1 MKIWQWV
8 AAAVAA
14 IAPIAGADP
23 AMHGRISYDSGNT
36 LVRGEGGGDWA
47 YATTNTLIL
56 PGDTLWIDQGGLGE
70 AELPQGTFL
79 RLADSSKVEVTSLDP
94 TIAMRGWEGSFY
106 VQRLTR
112 SPGQA
117 LFETPAGT
125 LSIDPD
131 TQVRVDI
138 LADGSTTVTVRW
150 GRVDVRTHGGSVSVL
165 AGRRTWID
173 AGLLPA
179 TPVNFDRSVE
189 DDFDTWSRERA
200 EYLVRGAAQT
210 PAEVTVAPA
219 TLGVSDLNHYGEW
232 VYVESR
238 PYWRPT
244 VVVDYVPYRTGYWN
258 YVNGTGHVWVGTQP
272 FSYVTSHYGRWSYQT
287 NYGWLWSYDPV
298 WSPAWVVGVRY
309 GDYYAWTPCDY
320 YYRPVLTSSS
330 SYFNIGGVQF
340 SVHSTSY
347 VPYNHLYGGPRY
359 ISAYDSHVFAPY
371 QQPGV
376 NVNINIWNINTGG
389 NRGDGPRGPRHP
401 FDSNVF
407 TERDYSPNRSIR
419 GVQQLDADSYSAVE
433 RANRLEQSAGRRGQ
447 FAAES
452 RVQRDGQTRT
462 SYRDGERAAEVRT
475 VRAERGNPAT
485 FENALSRG
493 EGRTI
498 NNRSLREDNAPSD
511 RTERGPEARDRGTIE
526 GRSVTRTETPDTPR
540 VSTPRSE
547 RATIE
552 APQRTEPR
560 TSRGEGD
567 SNSSIRRTEPS
578 GEGRGNAVQTP
589 SRSIERPQARSVE
602 RTQPRSVSQT
612 PTRTIGQPPTRG
624 AEQTP
629 QRQNTTIRDSSG
641 TRSVQQSPQRSEVRE
656 YNAPAERSA
665 PRSVQ
670 QAPQRSEVREYS
682 APAQRSVNRP
692 SVERSAPVQRPSYTA
707 PQQVRQPSAPERSFE
722 PAPRSSAREF
732 SAPQQ
737 RQQDVAPQRSYS
749 RPSEPS
755 ISAPSRGD
763 SVRGDEPRPQGRSSV
778 VRGGR

>member
-1 MKIWQWV
+1 
-8 AAAVAA
+8 
-14 IAPIAGADP
+14 
-23 AMHGRISYDSGNT
+23 MHGRISYDSGNT

-79 RLADSSKVEVTSLDP
+79 RLADGSKVEVASLDP
-94 TIAMRGWEGSFY
+94 TIALRGWQGSFY

-125 LSIDPD
+125 LSIDAD

-138 LADGSTTVTVRW
+138 LGDGSTTVTVRW
-150 GRVDVRTHGGSVSVL
+150 GRVDVRTRGGSVSVL

-189 DDFDTWSRERA
+189 DDFDAWSRERA
-200 EYLVRGAAQT
+200 EYLVRGAVQT

-232 VYVESR
+232 VYVDSR

-258 YVNGTGHVWVGTQP
+258 YVHGTGHVWVGTQP
-272 FSYVTSHYGRWSYQT
+272 FSYVTSHYGRWTYQT

-309 GDYYAWTPCDY
+309 GDYYAWAPCDY
-320 YYRPVLTSSS
+320 YYRPVLTTSS

-359 ISAYDSHVFAPY
+359 IAAYDSRVFAPY

-376 NVNINIWNINTGG
+376 NVNINIWNINTGD
-389 NRGDGPRGPRHP
+389 NRPGGPRGPRHP
-401 FDSNVF
+401 FDNNVF

-419 GVQQLDADSYSAVE
+419 GVQQLAADSYSAVE
-433 RANRLEQSAGRRGQ
+433 RANRLEQSSGRGQ
-447 FAAES
+447 FAAVA

-485 FENALSRG
+485 FENTPSRG

-498 NNRSLREDNAPSD
+498 TDRSLRESSVPEIS
-511 RTERGPEARDRGTIE
+511 TVRGAESRDRSTVE
-526 GRSVTRTETPDTPR
+526 GRVVTRTETPDAPRTATPR
-540 VSTPRSE
+540 AE

-552 APQRTEPR
+552 APQRTQPR
-560 TSRGEGD
+560 VTRTGSE
-567 SNSSIRRTEPS
+567 NSGIRRTEPS
-578 GEGRGNAVQTP
+578 GQGRAEVTSAP
-589 SRSIERPQARSVE
+589 SRSVE

-629 QRQNTTIRDSSG
+629 QRQNTTVRDSSG
-641 TRSVQQSPQRSEVRE
+641 TRSVQQ
-656 YNAPAERSA
+656 
-665 PRSVQ
+665 
-670 QAPQRSEVREYS
+670 QAPQRSEVRQYN
-682 APAQRSVNRP
+682 APSERSVSRP
-692 SVERSAPVQRPSYTA
+692 SVVRTAPAERPSYTA
-707 PQQVRQPSAPERSFE
+707 PQQVRQPSPVRQPSAPERSYS

-732 SAPQQ
+732 AAPPQ
-737 RQQDVAPQRSYS
+737 RQQEAAPQRSFS
-749 RPSEPS
+749 RPSAPS
-755 ISAPSRGD
+755 ISAPSRGN
-763 SVRGDEPRPQGRSSV
+763 SVRSDEPRPQGRSSV